1 MWNFLEQAGAARQ
14 IACEI
19 RRHVPEYDPM
29 DMVTVMKQAERFEA
43 RAAELEYRWLTL
55 PARPPQGRTG
65 SAHRLRSLFHRG
77 S

>member
-1 MWNFLEQAGAARQ
+1 MWNYLEQAGAARQ

-19 RRHVPEYDPM
+19 RRHVPEYDAM

-55 PARPPQGRTG
+55 PGGAPLGRMR
-65 SAHRLRSLFHRG
+65 SAQRLRSFFHRG